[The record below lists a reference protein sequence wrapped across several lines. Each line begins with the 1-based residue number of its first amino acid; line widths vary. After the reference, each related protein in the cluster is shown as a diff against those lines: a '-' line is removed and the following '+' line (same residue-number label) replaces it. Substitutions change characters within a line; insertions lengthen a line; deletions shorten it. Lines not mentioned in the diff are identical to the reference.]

1 MLTWF
6 GASHVGFAGCS
17 FSGGPHVNRV
27 SSTLGDERVPPSLPF
42 LSMDNHFHHG
52 SWQVW
57 YDMGVSIFWPHP
69 VPTHGQKPTS
79 ILVHGRCLH
88 PTVPHPSW
96 YGVDEIWASSIPF
109 GRHRNTIL
117 IVVRCRV
124 FVSHSSPTTRLRG
137 RYATRWVF
145 KIDAL
150 VWVSFWRAF
159 KSQVKGWFKPNM
171 SI

>member
-1 MLTWF
+1 MLVLRVAHLAVGHMSTESHPHWVMNVFIRPSHSYPWITISIMAHGKYGMIWEYQYF
-6 GASHVGFAGCS
+6 GLILSQPMGRS
-17 FSGGPHVNRV
+17 QLV
-27 SSTLGDERVPPSLPF
+27 SSYTV
-42 LSMDNHFHHG
+42 
-52 SWQVW
+52 
-57 YDMGVSIFWPHP
+57 GVLC
-69 VPTHGQKPTS
+69 V
-79 ILVHGRCLH
+79 LH

-124 FVSHSSPTTRLRG
+124 SVSHSSPTTRLRG

-150 VWVSFWRAF
+150 V
-159 KSQVKGWFKPNM
+159 
-171 SI
+171 